1 MMPSEVA
8 DEVASEFASRARAAI
23 AGGRRFAVAVPGGS
37 VAMHVFPRLAALD
50 LDWPRVD
57 LTWVDER
64 VVPTSDPASN
74 QRVAKELWL
83 SRLTGPGPRIIAPPV
98 WIGGLTQVAAAW
110 QAALVT
116 TLGSPPRLDLA
127 VLGMGPDGHVA
138 SLFPSHAVLE
148 CLDVWVAGVSDAP
161 KPPASRVTLTRA
173 TLTHARE
180 IWVIAFGAEK
190 AAAAA
195 SARRDPTSTLPVAM
209 IARSGPLV
217 RWFLDAAAAGQG

>member
-1 MMPSEVA
+1 
-8 DEVASEFASRARAAI
+8 
-23 AGGRRFAVAVPGGS
+23 
-37 VAMHVFPRLAALD
+37 
-50 LDWPRVD
+50 
-57 LTWVDER
+57 
-64 VVPTSDPASN
+64 
-74 QRVAKELWL
+74 
-83 SRLTGPGPRIIAPPV
+83 
-98 WIGGLTQVAAAW
+98 
-110 QAALVT
+110 
-116 TLGSPPRLDLA
+116 
-127 VLGMGPDGHVA
+127 MGPDGHVA